1 MPEKLNIRLVSCRK
15 ATGQTQKEFAREIGV
30 SEPTMNHYETGK
42 RVPNAEFLARLIEYV
57 KCDPGWLLTGRG
69 ESALNIQGDTTEG
82 PCEASKP
89 ASEGYV
95 YVPRFQWDLG
105 LEAQIPLQSSQI
117 VDHLAFRSEWVRSEL
132 EVEPAE
138 LILMSHSGDAME
150 PTLRSGD
157 LLLVHCQ
164 PGKVSQEGIYLMS
177 MPRGLCIR
185 RIEWQSE
192 GAVIL
197 NVDNPKASSKE
208 LHLQIQVV
216 LENVIGRV
224 VWMGRSL

>member
-1 MPEKLNIRLVSCRK
+1 
-15 ATGQTQKEFAREIGV
+15 
-30 SEPTMNHYETGK
+30 
-42 RVPNAEFLARLIEYV
+42 
-57 KCDPGWLLTGRG
+57 
-69 ESALNIQGDTTEG
+69 
-82 PCEASKP
+82 
-89 ASEGYV
+89 
-95 YVPRFQWDLG
+95 
-105 LEAQIPLQSSQI
+105 
-117 VDHLAFRSEWVRSEL
+117 VDHLAFRSEWVWNEL
-132 EVEPAE
+132 DIDPSE
-138 LILMSHSGDAME
+138 LILISNSGDAME
-150 PTLRSGD
+150 PTLRPGD

-208 LHLQIQVV
+208 LHMKIEVV

-224 VWMGRSL
+224 VWVGRSL